1 VLLDGAHQFDQD
13 TTATAMQGASL
24 LPWYT
29 TRGIPGVIFGPGNVA
44 QAHGVDEY
52 IDLRSLRETTVALAL
67 ALADDRLK
75 EVPRLER

>member
-1 VLLDGAHQFDQD
+1 MPRIRTSIVLLLIV
-13 TTATAMQGASL
+13 TA
-24 LPWYT
+24 
-29 TRGIPGVIFGPGNVA
+29 R